1 MNKISKD
8 LDRINSS
15 NNVMVFADKSKNIY
29 ELSPVSYEKLLTE
42 NVTMD
47 YKQCDDNIMSNVI
60 SELKEITD
68 KLSISGRV
76 DIMARKNA
84 FITLKDHK
92 ENFDINP
99 KCRLLNPS

>member
-1 MNKISKD
+1 
-8 LDRINSS
+8 
-15 NNVMVFADKSKNIY
+15 MVFADKSKNIY